1 MYSPEKDKHCVEIA
15 STRLENMVLIPAGKF
30 DMGSKDTESFYEQLV
45 HTVHVNTFY
54 MDTHA
59 VTNLEYQQFLFEN
72 SKWQKDQIQDKFH
85 DGDYLLNW
93 DGSNYPVGQAKHPV
107 TSWILRLS
115 ACCVVVGVLHHK
127 ASASRIA
134 FCFLPETQSMT
145 TVSVVY
151 SNDLQKVTPFLVL
164 FSIIEINS

>member
-1 MYSPEKDKHCVEIA
+1 MYSPEKDKHCVETA
-15 STRLENMVLIPAGKF
+15 FTRLENMVLIPAGKF

-72 SKWQKDQIQDKFH
+72 SNWQKDQIQDKFH

-93 DGSNYPVGQAKHPV
+93 DGNNYPVEQANHPV
-107 TSWILRLS
+107 TWVSWYSAMAYAMWVGKRLPTEAEWEYAARGVYQVKSTRGEMCYLLRMRTM
-115 ACCVVVGVLHHK
+115 V
-127 ASASRIA
+127 
-134 FCFLPETQSMT
+134 ET
-145 TVSVVY
+145 
-151 SNDLQKVTPFLVL
+151 L
-164 FSIIEINS
+164 EIRQR